1 MASYNNKI
9 EIENVPNFMT
19 YNGKHLFHYT
29 SFLSALKIILSE
41 KLLFGDFK
49 GMNDISESRREVF
62 DDVAIVELNRYK
74 SISFTKDKR
83 EKRGFEIDSLWG
95 YYSEK
100 GKGVCL
106 VFNKAKL
113 IMQLR
118 KKAKFQRYGQI
129 KYIKN
134 FTNALFFE
142 KGEESIGK
150 QIEREY
156 KNIFFTKSTDWRAEN
171 EYRFLIRSEQD
182 NEDFLQY
189 EDALIAVII
198 CLPLTKSIIET
209 CEYKMLKKCV
219 NVPIL
224 CYHTSL
230 GNKKLID
237 VSGKVLWPLFG
248 VDQSLDI

>member
-118 KKAKFQRYGQI
+118 KQNSNDMAK
-129 KYIKN
+129 
-134 FTNALFFE
+134 L
-142 KGEESIGK
+142 SILK
-150 QIEREY
+150 I
-156 KNIFFTKSTDWRAEN
+156 
-171 EYRFLIRSEQD
+171 
-182 NEDFLQY
+182 
-189 EDALIAVII
+189 
-198 CLPLTKSIIET
+198 LPMHFS
-209 CEYKMLKKCV
+209 LKK
-219 NVPIL
+219 
-224 CYHTSL
+224 
-230 GNKKLID
+230 
-237 VSGKVLWPLFG
+237 GKNLLA
-248 VDQSLDI
+248 SK